1 MRNKK
6 IGIIICMML
15 LITNLS
21 VSASIEEEL
30 TQSDYLIDEIE
41 EILLIIDPCIVPDNG
56 GGTADLPADCPYESS
71 EDPFYIINGLPPD
84 TTIELDPI
92 FDDFYNI
99 VRTPGGPL
107 GGEILEFDATLGLVV
122 TGTGDLTGFNRYLSV
137 PVSFEINTAPR
148 TPGDPVQSF
157 ISEIFQLEGELFG
170 DPDFC
175 MFRIYAGSDYGLPSP
190 GQFIL
195 SKMLSGNFNI
205 DSFFD
210 ITYQIEFEGCPA
222 SPLQDYI
229 GTTVNTTRLQQG
241 IEFLNDPPSSP
252 TIDGQINGENG
263 KAYPYTFTSIDPD
276 GDDVSYFIRWGD
288 GEETDWTTFQASG
301 PPGYIE
307 SHSWDTQG
315 TYIIQAKAKD
325 IYGAESDWGT
335 LTVTMPRN
343 KVIITPFLIWLQRHP
358 NMFPLLQLLLYRFGL
373 Q

>member
-6 IGIIICMML
+6 IGILICMML
-15 LITNLS
+15 LITSFS

-30 TQSDYLIDEIE
+30 TQSDYLIDETE
-41 EILLIIDPCIVPDNG
+41 EILLIIDQCIAPDNG

-92 FDDFYNI
+92 LNDFYNI

-107 GGEILEFDATLGLVV
+107 GGEILEFDATLELDV
-122 TGTGDLTGFNRYLSV
+122 TGTGELTGFNRYLSV
-137 PVSFEINTAPR
+137 SVSLEINTAPR
-148 TPGDPVQSF
+148 TPGDPIQSF
-157 ISEIFQLEGELFG
+157 ISEIFQLQGELFG

-175 MFRIYAGSDYGLPSP
+175 MFRINAGSDYGLPSP

-195 SKMLSGNFNI
+195 TEMPSGNFNI

-222 SPLQDYI
+222 SPLEDYI

-241 IEFLNDPPSSP
+241 IFINDPRPNKPVIS
-252 TIDGQINGENG
+252 GQISG
-263 KAYPYTFTSIDPD
+263 KPGVSYPYTFISIDPD
-276 GDDVSYFIRWGD
+276 DDDVSYYIRWGD
-288 GEETDWTTFQASG
+288 GEVTNWTTFQASG
-301 PPGYIE
+301 PPGYSE

-315 TYIIQAKAKD
+315 TYIIQAKSKD
-325 IYGAESDWGT
+325 IYGAESDWAEF
-335 LTVTMPRN
+335 TVTMPRN
-343 KVIITPFLIWLQRHP
+343 KAMTYPMFLRFLEQYPLLNLLLQRIRI
-358 NMFPLLQLLLYRFGL
+358 YIK
-373 Q
+373 